1 MTPVPLRSRG
11 FTLVEMMVALAVMS
25 VIVLAAV
32 LSASSIFSL
41 TQGQARRSSAEAALA
56 LATVS
61 LEKLASNAGAGFPN
75 ARYAVRVRNNVTTT
89 TTLSGNLPVV
99 VAGGPVAGV
108 IAGTDVLEL
117 SWGNPQFRRAGA
129 VAPAPT
135 GSQVVVTFGTVALN
149 SILTGGDPL
158 ADEEWGGA
166 QPATPRVLL
175 ITRTQDPLESCL
187 FSFGS
192 PLTLPVIPVDQVLT
206 ERYGVAT
213 SSCVVTSPIGVADTL
228 AYKLEGRV
236 RLFVYQQA
244 NGVDLGLYRQNMDTS
259 AVSIGDFENVTV
271 AGQEPE
277 AVALGVEN
285 LQLAPVLGP
294 NVDGGFPA
302 VGSCS
307 TSFCRCADGAD
318 GGMACNLD
326 ENGVYLSALPSVASL
341 LRAID
346 AEVTVIG
353 DRRPGER
360 RPASFDSPAAATPD
374 DRRRALA
381 HVSINVNNCYLFAQ

>member
-1 MTPVPLRSRG
+1 
-11 FTLVEMMVALAVMS
+11 MMVALAVMS

-75 ARYAVRVRNNVTTT
+75 ARFAVRVRNNVTTDLPT
-89 TTLSGNLPVV
+89 TPPKTIKVV
-99 VAGGPVAGV
+99 PFGDPSPGI

-129 VAPAPT
+129 VLPAPT
-135 GSQVVVTFGTVALN
+135 GSQVVISGGTVSL
-149 SILTGGDPL
+149 SSGLTGGDPL
-158 ADEEWGGA
+158 ADEEWSGA

-175 ITRTQDPLESCL
+175 ITRAQEPLESCL
-187 FSFGS
+187 FSFG
-192 PLTLPVIPVDQVLT
+192 TLVAPTTFTVDQVLT
-206 ERYGVAT
+206 ETYGISIPPCT
-213 SSCVVTSPIGVADTL
+213 VTSPVGVADTM
-228 AYKLEGRV
+228 AYKLDGRV

-244 NGVDLGLYRQNMDTS
+244 NGVDLGLYRQNMNTAAGS
-259 AVSIGDFENVTV
+259 MGEFEDVTV
-271 AGQEPE
+271 PGQEPE

-294 NVDGGFPA
+294 NLDGGFPS
-302 VGSCS
+302 VGSCT

-318 GGMACNLD
+318 GGTACTLD
-326 ENGVYLSALPSVASL
+326 ENGVYASALPSVASL
-341 LRAID
+341 LRAVD

-374 DRRRALA
+374 DRRRAVA
-381 HVSINVNNCYLFAQ
+381 RVSINVNNCYLYAQ

>member
-1 MTPVPLRSRG
+1 MTPVPLRARG

-41 TQGQARRSSAEAALA
+41 TQGQARRSSAELA

-75 ARYAVRVRNNVTTT
+75 ARYAVRVRNNVTTD
-89 TTLSGNLPVV
+89 LMPDLHVV
-99 VAGGPVAGV
+99 PAGGASPGV
-108 IAGTDVLEL
+108 VSGTDVLEL
-117 SWGNPQFRRAGA
+117 SWGNPQFRGAGS
-129 VAPAPT
+129 VAAD
-135 GSQVVVTFGTVALN
+135 GSFILVGPPIPSAFKLSLG
-149 SILTGGDPL
+149 LTGGDPL
-158 ADEEWGGA
+158 TEEEWLGTQSGN
-166 QPATPRVLL
+166 PRVLL
-175 ITRTQDPLESCL
+175 ITRAQDPLEACL
-187 FSFGS
+187 IRFGPPS
-192 PLTLPVIPVDQVLT
+192 PPATLSVADVLT
-206 ERYGVAT
+206 EQYGTALAPCT
-213 SSCVVTSPIGVADTL
+213 VTSPPGVADMT
-228 AYKLEGRV
+228 AHKLEGRA

-244 NGVDLGLYRQNMDTS
+244 NGVDMGLYRQNMDPVT
-259 AVSIGDFENVTV
+259 GDFENVTV

-318 GGMACNLD
+318 GGMACDLD
-326 ENGVYLSALPSVASL
+326 ENGAYLSALPSVASL

-346 AEVTVIG
+346 VEVTVIG

-381 HVSINVNNCYLFAQ
+381 HVSINVNNCYLYAQ